1 MEEKLDFSVN
11 RTQELSLDNL
21 AKTYCENY
29 PNGEPVGGIYHY
41 MLISALL
48 GRIER
53 VGLKPEL
60 QQITAADN
68 RDRLRPGVT
77 IFKEMEAKYGVGSFE
92 SHALR
97 RVYAIIKV
105 KDFEDKDTDY
115 TCAIS
120 YHQKGI
126 SIGFGPQVR
135 VCSNMM
141 IMGAKYFLSTTS
153 LGSIMGKQ
161 ENIKNVTELITKC
174 DELLEGFSE
183 HVVTWREQ
191 LEQLKSV
198 SLEVDQC
205 RVIFSRL
212 MEERIMYD
220 TTNKALHK
228 RTIYPLN
235 DTCIKAAYERYLAL
249 VTPHSNKA
257 ITAWQFYNILNE
269 DLKPSRV
276 DMPVLQPQMVRLN
289 DFLMKEMGIRF

>member
-1 MEEKLDFSVN
+1 MERALDFRKN
-11 RTQELSLDNL
+11 RTQELSLADL
-21 AKTYCENY
+21 GRTYCENY
-29 PNGEPVGGIYHY
+29 PNGEPVGGIYHHI
-41 MLISALL
+41 LIAAML

-60 QQITAADN
+60 QTITAADN
-68 RDRLRPGVT
+68 RDRMRPGVT
-77 IFKEMEAKYGVGSFE
+77 IFKEREEKYGEGSFE

-115 TCAIS
+115 NCAIS

-126 SIGFGPQVR
+126 SVGFGPQVR
-135 VCSNMM
+135 VCQNMM
-141 IMGAKYFLSTTS
+141 IMGARYFISTTS
-153 LGSIMGKQ
+153 LGSIIGKQ
-161 ENIKNVTELITKC
+161 ENMKNLTELVTKC
-174 DELLEGFSE
+174 DEVLEGFSE
-183 HVVTWREQ
+183 HVVTWRGQ
-191 LEQLKSV
+191 LERLKEV
-198 SLEVDQC
+198 RLEVNQC

-212 MEERIMYD
+212 MEERILFD
-220 TTNKALHK
+220 TANKQLHK
-228 RTIYPLN
+228 PLIYPLN

-276 DMPVLQPQMVRLN
+276 DMPVL
-289 DFLMKEMGIRF
+289 

>member
-1 MEEKLDFSVN
+1 MVEKLDFTHN
-11 RTQELSLDNL
+11 KTQELSLDNL
-21 AKTYCENY
+21 SKTYCENY

-41 MLISALL
+41 MLISVLL

-60 QQITAADN
+60 QTITAADN

-77 IFKEMEAKYGVGSFE
+77 IFKERETQYGEGSFE

-115 TCAIS
+115 NCAIS

-126 SIGFGPQVR
+126 SVGFGPQVR
-135 VCSNMM
+135 VCQNMM
-141 IMGAKYFLSTTS
+141 IMGARYFVSTS
-153 LGSIMGKQ
+153 CLGGIMGKH
-161 ENIKNVTELITKC
+161 ENMKNVTALITKC
-174 DELLEGFSE
+174 DEVLEGFSE

-191 LEQLKSV
+191 LEQLKAV
-198 SLEVDQC
+198 KLEMDQC

-212 MEERIMYD
+212 MEERILFD
-220 TTNKALHK
+220 TANKQLHK
-228 RTIYPLN
+228 PLIYPLN

-289 DFLMKEMGIRF
+289 DFLMKEIEHL